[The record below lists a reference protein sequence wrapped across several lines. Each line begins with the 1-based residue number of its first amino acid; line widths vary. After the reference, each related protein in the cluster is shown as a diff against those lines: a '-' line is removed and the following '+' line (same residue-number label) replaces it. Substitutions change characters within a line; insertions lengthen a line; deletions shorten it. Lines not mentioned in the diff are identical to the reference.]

1 MAFKDTLELAL
12 FQIVQVNILVIIRH
26 EQFITTITVAQCGN
40 VRTFEFIAHSANMLG
55 RNLVQRLGVLR
66 VALRVVLD
74 VAIVVDQ
81 RGVVPAAQG
90 EVVIA
95 RFVKVNGIVLGAAVT
110 VVLG

>member
-12 FQIVQVNILVIIRH
+12 FQIVQVNILIIIRH
-26 EQFITTITVAQCGN
+26 YQFITTITVAQCGN

-81 RGVVPAAQG
+81 GGVVPAAQG

-95 RFVKVNGIVLGAAVT
+95 RFVKVNGIVLGAAVA